1 MYFYNSKIGLM
12 QINLDKVTNRFILII
27 NNVCYGTYHSAK
39 ATADDV
45 YIHTTSCDEWDMLD
59 GEVYNVPDDINGWV
73 KKLY

>member
-1 MYFYNSKIGLM
+1 M
-12 QINLDKVTNRFILII
+12 II